1 MKKSSCIARWT
12 LVASINGFASE
23 IARELQR
30 YSNLVEEDLEVA
42 KEEVSKNL
50 VDELQQKSPKN
61 TGKYAKGWR
70 KKKDGNAI
78 IVHNALK
85 PQLTHLLEKGHA
97 KASGGRVPAKVHIRP
112 AEEKAIN
119 EFTELV
125 ERAIQQ

>member
-1 MKKSSCIARWT
+1 M
-12 LVASINGFASE
+12 ASIDSLAND

-30 YSNLVEEDLEVA
+30 YGKEVEEKLEVE

-50 VDELQQKSPKN
+50 VDELRQKSPKK
-61 TGKYAKGWR
+61 TGKYRKGWR
-70 KKKDGNAI
+70 KKKVGNAI
-78 IVHNALK
+78 VVHNALK

-97 KASGGRVPAKVHIRP
+97 KANGGRVPAQVHIAP

-119 EFTELV
+119 EFIERV

>member
-1 MKKSSCIARWT
+1 M
-12 LVASINGFASE
+12 ASIDDLASE

-30 YSNLVEEDLEVA
+30 YAHVVEEDMEEA
-42 KEEVSKNL
+42 KEKVADDLVS
-50 VDELQQKSPKN
+50 ELKQKSPKSTRN
-61 TGKYAKGWR
+61 DTRKYAKGWR
-70 KKKDGNAI
+70 KKKERNAI

-97 KASGGRVPAKVHIRP
+97 KVGGGRVPAKVHIAP